1 MAAYEPYNRL
11 QFGLAGVGGLLSGQP
26 QAYMTT
32 TSTPSAGTA
41 GPLSSALSG
50 AATIYGLG
58 SLFGR

>member
-1 MAAYEPYNRL
+1 M
-11 QFGLAGVGGLLSGQP
+11 LSGQP

-32 TSTPSAGTA
+32 TQAPATGTA

-50 AATIYGLG
+50 ALGIYGLG